1 MKELGNLAVVCAG
14 RMDILLQIYDGYA
27 CVYVGEGSERA
38 HMIAQCND
46 DEAIRKIVSEL
57 NFGRYAGKERMEQN
71 VNYIR
76 AA

>member
-27 CVYVGEGSERA
+27 CVYVGEGPERA
-38 HMIAQCND
+38 HMIAPCND
-46 DEAIRKIVSEL
+46 NEAIRKIVSEL
-57 NFGRYAGKERMEQN
+57 NFGRYARKERKEQN
-71 VNYIR
+71 VNYTR

>member
-27 CVYVGEGSERA
+27 CVYVGEGPERA
-38 HMIAQCND
+38 YMIAPCND
-46 DEAIRKIVSEL
+46 DEALRQIVREL
-57 NFGRYAGKERMEQN
+57 NFGKYAKKERMEQN
-71 VNYIR
+71 DIYTK

>member
-27 CVYVGEGSERA
+27 CVYVGEGPERA
-38 HMIAQCND
+38 YMIAPCND
-46 DEAIRKIVSEL
+46 DEALRQIVREL
-57 NFGRYAGKERMEQN
+57 NFGRYAGERRLEQN
-71 VNYIR
+71 DYNAK

>member
-27 CVYVGEGSERA
+27 CVYVGEGPERA
-38 HMIAQCND
+38 HMIAPCND
-46 DEAIRKIVSEL
+46 DEALRQIVREL
-57 NFGRYAGKERMEQN
+57 NFGRYARERRLEQN
-71 VNYIR
+71 DYNTK